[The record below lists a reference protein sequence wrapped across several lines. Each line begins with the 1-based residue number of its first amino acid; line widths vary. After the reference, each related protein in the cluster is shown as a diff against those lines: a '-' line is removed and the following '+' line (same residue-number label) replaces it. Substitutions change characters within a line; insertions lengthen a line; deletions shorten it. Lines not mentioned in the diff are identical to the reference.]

1 MKRLNLISVVIVTCL
16 FFTNFSNSSDT
27 VQEKT
32 SEGEIQRQ
40 DVEQQTN
47 VFLEIQEGY
56 IKQLKRINSDLLSKH
71 TILAGN
77 YFAGKLANAR
87 MKLSMERGTRMPAYV
102 GEVLE
107 YLSTQRANIDTEIK
121 ELEKKKENLKLYV
134 NSFYNG
140 KVPEWLSKEWD
151 EEEKEYTESFNQ
163 IYETTSELV
172 EKR

>member
-1 MKRLNLISVVIVTCL
+1 MVIVASL
-16 FFTNFSNSSDT
+16 FLTSISDSADT
-27 VQEKT
+27 VQERT

-40 DVEQQTN
+40 DVKQQTN

-56 IKQLKRINSDLLSKH
+56 ILQLKRINSDLLSKH

-77 YFAGKLANAR
+77 YYAGKLANTR
-87 MKLSMERGTRMPAYV
+87 MKVSIDRGTRIPAYV
-102 GEVLE
+102 GEVLG

-121 ELEKKKENLKLYV
+121 ELENKKENLKLHV
-134 NSFYNG
+134 NSFYDG

-163 IYETTSELV
+163 IYETTSELG